1 MYKYV
6 YCHDSGEYDEY
17 TSLRKSECKIFG
29 TLRECT
35 SAGTF
40 LYAPTTEEKAI
51 LFSFTQGNGQ
61 FRVDGYKG
69 EYAEM
74 GSNPAAYIGNVRVEK
89 PYHEQLLGALPGRA
103 TFTSGEVDSI
113 HMANLAQYVIF
124 GDINKEI
131 VLLGSNIVKQATDYL
146 KYLFLLFP
154 PEYVQRVGFCINKY
168 LKYDL
173 EDGNKFLHSDE
184 KPIVRIYAL
193 DSQKEFAD
201 SYKVNLNV
209 SVREMETSDLG
220 VIALRYLINL
230 GVTQENFN
238 AICRVTETAF
248 SADGRVNKSEY
259 TRCLVRAAYE
269 SSRSLTYA
277 EALISYGFANDAEK
291 SLFIDCV
298 NRCLMSGNDT
308 QRKFAANKAIE
319 LLRDDINAV
328 SENLFSYIISQT
340 TITPA
345 ERNLLVQ
352 STIAQLS
359 NDANDVMAASGL
371 LGVYLNAA
379 IPSWKQKYEFITE
392 IVQRLFENGNRLAAH
407 NVCKILS
414 ERFNATNLAHARD
427 IALSDL
433 FVLRQNIGIDARE
446 AIYAALL
453 KNDCNAESIHRVTRL
468 YLQTNPTLGDV
479 LRVHRKVQDIF
490 GVVSND
496 FIFDDAECVRII
508 QTRCS
513 QIPLEKLLELY
524 DGLATQLSE
533 YIELEAAFFAA
544 ILDLDKLKALKD
556 SYADEYMRF
565 LSDAEGEL
573 SGMQSTLDEEK
584 VRTLNGRLTS
594 CKNFVSEKGNDR
606 IAQQRIEKFSDDFVR
621 KLYAMLPEDEQ
632 NEIVDRKASKSETD
646 NQSEVQRIDGKKVL
660 GEYNTNNS
668 RGLHFNGKRPT
679 RYDIALGLL
688 AGFITCIIMVIPAVC
703 MAVAVGDV
711 SLAAVELYL
720 SRYFYVALIAPIVTL
735 VAYWLLYRFM
745 TKQKAWDAFLLTV
758 LCIHIPCILCGL
770 GWVLSYILLT

>member
-17 TSLRKSECKIFG
+17 TSLKKSECKIFG
-29 TLRECT
+29 TLRGCT
-35 SAGTF
+35 SAGAF
-40 LYAPTTEEKAI
+40 LYAPTTEGKAI

-69 EYAEM
+69 EYAEI

-89 PYHEQLLGALPGRA
+89 PYHELLLGALPGRTVFA
-103 TFTSGEVDSI
+103 SGEVDSI

-124 GDINKEI
+124 GDTNKDI
-131 VLLGSNIVKQATDYL
+131 VLLGGNIVKQATDYL

-154 PEYVQRVGFCINKY
+154 LEYVKRVGFCINKY

-173 EDGNKFLHSDE
+173 EDGNKFLSSDE

-209 SVREMETSDLG
+209 SEREPETSDLG
-220 VIALRYLINL
+220 VIALRCLINL

-238 AICRVTETAF
+238 TICRATESAF
-248 SADGRVNKSEY
+248 SADGRVNRSEY

-269 SSRSLTYA
+269 SSHSLTYA
-277 EALISYGFANDAEK
+277 EALIGYGFVNNSEK
-291 SLFIDCV
+291 SLFIDCI
-298 NRCLMSGNDT
+298 NRCLTSGNET
-308 QRKFAANKAIE
+308 QKKLAASKAIE
-319 LLRDDINAV
+319 MLHDDIATV
-328 SENLFSYIISQT
+328 SDNLFSYIISQA

-345 ERNLLVQ
+345 ERNFLVQ
-352 STIAQLS
+352 SAVAQL
-359 NDANDVMAASGL
+359 NDNTDDGDAAGV

-379 IPSWKQKYEFITE
+379 IPSWRQKYEFITE
-392 IVQRLFENGNRLAAH
+392 IIQRLFESSNRLAAH

-414 ERFNATNLAHARD
+414 ERFNNMNLAHARD
-427 IALSDL
+427 ITLSDL
-433 FVLRQNIGIDARE
+433 FVLRPEISIDAKE

-453 KNDCNAESIHRVTRL
+453 KNDCNAESIHRATRL
-468 YLQTNPTLGDV
+468 YLKTNPTLGDI

-496 FIFDDAECVRII
+496 FIFGDNECVRII
-508 QTRCS
+508 QTRCA
-513 QIPLEKLLELY
+513 QIPLGKLLELY
-524 DGLATQLSE
+524 DSLTAQLSE
-533 YIELEAAFFAA
+533 YIELKAEFFAA
-544 ILDLDKLKALKD
+544 ILNLDKLKALEEP
-556 SYADEYMRF
+556 YMDEYRRF

-573 SGMQSTLDEEK
+573 SGMQSTLDENK
-584 VRTLNGRLTS
+584 ARLLNDKFTS
-594 CKNFVSEKGNDR
+594 CKKFLFEKGNDR

-621 KLYAMLPEDEQ
+621 KLYAMLPENEQDEIS
-632 NEIVDRKASKSETD
+632 ERKAGKAETD
-646 NQSEVQRIDGKKVL
+646 NQGETQRPDGRKVL
-660 GEYNTNNS
+660 GEYNTNHS

-688 AGFITCIIMVIPAVC
+688 AGFITCIIMIIPAVC

-711 SLAAVELYL
+711 SLAAIELYL
-720 SRYFYVALIAPIVTL
+720 SRYFYLAIAAPILTL
-735 VAYWLLYRFM
+735 VAYWLLYKFM
-745 TKQKAWDAFLLTV
+745 CKQKAWDAFLLTV
-758 LCIHIPCILCGL
+758 LCVHIPCLLCGL